1 MLDETDAS
9 ILVYNFRP
17 ERTSFNMYAEFTQPQ
32 LSFLALVPCVFVG
45 LPVHNLLNIHV
56 PS

>member
-1 MLDETDAS
+1 
-9 ILVYNFRP
+9 
-17 ERTSFNMYAEFTQPQ
+17 MYAEFTQPQ

-56 PS
+56 PMAKTGYWVRQALE